1 MPERF
6 SVEVINARR
15 LFRVIRTLLR
25 LERRDK
31 RFSKTLLVPSFSTRY
46 QVFFWESSQSLA
58 EPDCLMNLTP
68 VFQMLVLQCR
78 EINQLPSFDSLHRI
92 SRLSL
97 ILECVAVA
105 DRSHQLD
112 ESLS

>member
-1 MPERF
+1 
-6 SVEVINARR
+6 
-15 LFRVIRTLLR
+15 
-25 LERRDK
+25 
-31 RFSKTLLVPSFSTRY
+31 
-46 QVFFWESSQSLA
+46 
-58 EPDCLMNLTP
+58 MNLTP